1 MLASAHTNSSRGAD
15 PDVTTDDLMEVALS
29 KADISRVQVLVAQ
42 YEAMIQQQQRQRVNL
57 QIDLSKQLGILP

>member
-1 MLASAHTNSSRGAD
+1 MLTRPRCGTD
-15 PDVTTDDLMEVALS
+15 PDVTTDDLIEVALS
-29 KADISRVQVLVAQ
+29 KADISRVQLLVAQ